1 MVTDKEIN
9 EQAEDFLNAMAPKPV
24 PPPSRA
30 KKDTVHNQQELQE
43 RVRHQNPKSESED
56 LSSDEQSFLMK
67 YLTVSSGIFSESSS
81 KHVLIDSRIHE
92 RLSRFVKIT
101 GKGRLVNL
109 LNNILLEFIT
119 EHEPMFQSI
128 LSKLINK
135 KF

>member
-1 MVTDKEIN
+1 MATDKEIN
-9 EQAEDFLNAMAPKPV
+9 EQAAEFLNAMAPKPV
-24 PPPSRA
+24 PPPSRV
-30 KKDTVHNQQELQE
+30 KKDTAHNQQEMQE

-56 LSSDEQSFLMK
+56 LSTDEQSFLMK

>member
-1 MVTDKEIN
+1 MATDKEIN

-30 KKDTVHNQQELQE
+30 KKDTILNQHEIQE
-43 RVRHQNPKSESED
+43 RIRQQTPKLESEY
-56 LSSDEQSFLMK
+56 LSLEEQSFLMK
-67 YLTVSSGIFSESSS
+67 YLTVSGGVFSESSS

-92 RLSRFVKIT
+92 RLYSVVKIT
-101 GKGRLVNL
+101 GKGRLVYL

-119 EHEPMFQSI
+119 EQEPMFQSI

>member
-1 MVTDKEIN
+1 MATDKEIN

-24 PPPSRA
+24 PPPSRV
-30 KKDTVHNQQELQE
+30 KKDTSHNQQELQE
-43 RVRHQNPKSESED
+43 RVRHQNPKSDSED
-56 LSSDEQSFLMK
+56 LSTDEQSFLMK

-92 RLSRFVKIT
+92 RLSRLVKIT

-109 LNNILLEFIT
+109 LNSILLEFIT

>member
-1 MVTDKEIN
+1 MATDKEIN

-24 PPPSRA
+24 PPPFRV
-30 KKDTVHNQQELQE
+30 KKDTAHNQQEMQE
-43 RVRHQNPKSESED
+43 RVRHQNPKSDSED
-56 LSSDEQSFLMK
+56 LSTDEQSFLMK
-67 YLTVSSGIFSESSS
+67 YLTVSNGIFSESSS

>member
-1 MVTDKEIN
+1 MATDKEIN
-9 EQAEDFLNAMAPKPV
+9 EQAAEFLNAMAPKPV
-24 PPPSRA
+24 PPPSRV
-30 KKDTVHNQQELQE
+30 KEDTAHNQQEMQE
-43 RVRHQNPKSESED
+43 RVRHQNPKSDSED
-56 LSSDEQSFLMK
+56 LSTDEQSFLMK

>member
-1 MVTDKEIN
+1 
-9 EQAEDFLNAMAPKPV
+9 
-24 PPPSRA
+24 
-30 KKDTVHNQQELQE
+30 
-43 RVRHQNPKSESED
+43 
-56 LSSDEQSFLMK
+56 MK
-67 YLTVSSGIFSESSS
+67 YLTVSNGIFSESSS